1 MDLSSISN
9 IDILVFSAYCV
20 LVVGVALYVS
30 RTKNGEQKSS
40 ADYFMAGNSLPWWA
54 IGTGLIAANI
64 SAEQLIGMTGSGF
77 AIGLGIATY
86 EWMAAATLLI
96 VAKFFVPIFL
106 EKKIFTMPQFLE
118 IRYDN
123 RVRTSLAIFWLFLYV
138 FVNLTSIIYLGT
150 IAVKGVLGLEN
161 TTQNTLIIAGI
172 VALFSTINT
181 LSGGLMAVA
190 WTDPIQVF
198 FLIAGGLVTTY
209 LALDSLGDHHGMLAG
224 FQVLYHEIPEK
235 FSMILQEGEILKS
248 KPDGITPYVDLPK
261 NGGDAYMD
269 LPGLTVLVGAMWIT
283 NLNYWGCNQYIT
295 QKALAAKSLKEA
307 QRGLA
312 FAGYLKLFMPVIVVI
327 PGMAAYLLAQHH
339 SPVLV
344 GDIIRPDDTYPILLN
359 SFLFPGVKGL
369 AFAALF
375 AAIVGAISSK
385 TNSIATI
392 FTMDIYKQF
401 FNKSAS
407 ERQLVR
413 TGQIITLVSLAIAI
427 PVVPVL
433 GSFDQVFQYIQEY
446 TGFVSPGIFCIFVFG
461 LFWKKASANAAV
473 WVALLTLPVA
483 IAFKFGTPSVPFL
496 DRMGYTFIILSVVM
510 VVISLINNKDG
521 NDPGAIELSGSSK
534 GDTLF
539 SGGIGMKESGP
550 VSEKSIFYTDPV
562 FNIAAIGICLILTVL
577 YTAFW

>member
-1 MDLSSISN
+1 
-9 IDILVFSAYCV
+9 
-20 LVVGVALYVS
+20 
-30 RTKNGEQKSS
+30 
-40 ADYFMAGNSLPWWA
+40 
-54 IGTGLIAANI
+54 
-64 SAEQLIGMTGSGF
+64 
-77 AIGLGIATY
+77 
-86 EWMAAATLLI
+86 
-96 VAKFFVPIFL
+96 
-106 EKKIFTMPQFLE
+106 
-118 IRYDN
+118 
-123 RVRTSLAIFWLFLYV
+123 VRTSLAIFWLFLYV

-150 IAVKGVLGLEN
+150 IAVKGVLGLED
-161 TTQNTLIIAGI
+161 TTQNTLIIAGV
-172 VALFSTINT
+172 VALFSTIYT

-209 LALDSLGDHHGMLAG
+209 LALDSLGDHLGVIAG

-269 LPGLTVLVGAMWIT
+269 LPGLTVLIGAMWIT

-339 SPVLV
+339 SPALV
-344 GDIIRPDDTYPILLN
+344 ANIIRPDDTYPILLN

-401 FNKSAS
+401 FNQTAS
-407 ERQLVR
+407 EKQLVR

-483 IAFKFGTPSVPFL
+483 IAFKFGIPLVPFL
-496 DRMGYTFIILSVVM
+496 DRMGYTFLILSVIM
-510 VVISLINNKDG
+510 VGISILNNKEES
-521 NDPGAIELSGSSK
+521 DPRAIQLSGSA
-534 GDTLF
+534 
-539 SGGIGMKESGP
+539 SGENASAGIK
-550 VSEKSIFYTDPV
+550 KSIFYTDPI
-562 FNIAAIGICLILTVL
+562 FNVAAIGICLVLIVL
-577 YTAFW
+577 YTVFW